1 MCRRNLEKR
10 WPLTVSDKGLKK
22 AVIIGAVTGALIT
35 LGAALAMDYVLSSS
49 LQGTWRDAAAKDVS
63 RMFGPSCGRNW
74 FAVTIMLAAVMTFL
88 AAFGAV
94 LGIIGGVIIN
104 RFFRMLLK

>member
-1 MCRRNLEKR
+1 MADR
-10 WPLTVSDKGLKK
+10 GLRK
-22 AVIIGAVTGALIT
+22 AIIIGAIAGAVVT
-35 LGAALAMDYVLSSS
+35 LGAAMAMDYVLSSS
-49 LQGTWRDAAAKDVS
+49 LQGTWRDAAAQDVS
-63 RMFGPSCGRNW
+63 RLFGPACGQNW
-74 FAVTIMLAAVMTFL
+74 FAVTLMLAAVMAFL